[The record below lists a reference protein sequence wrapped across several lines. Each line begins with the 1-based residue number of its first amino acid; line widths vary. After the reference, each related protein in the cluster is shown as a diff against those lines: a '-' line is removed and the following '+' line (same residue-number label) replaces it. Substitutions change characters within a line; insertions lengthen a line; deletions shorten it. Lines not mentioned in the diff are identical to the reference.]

1 MIQMK
6 YKRSFGSHLF
16 DFMNV
21 AFISAFLLTI
31 IYPFLNIIAISF
43 SNQVH
48 VALNDITVFPKGF
61 TFSSYAYVFRDPSVF
76 RGYLNSIL
84 YAGVGTFFSLLFTSL
99 MAYPLTIPE
108 FLGKK
113 FITIFLTIT
122 MFFGGGM
129 IPTYLLVRNLSL
141 LNTLW
146 VMVLPGCVGAY
157 NVFLFRTFFQNL
169 PKELREAAVL
179 DGANDLDLLFRIVIP
194 LSLPLIATF
203 ALFGIVGSW
212 NSWFNALIYLNDQ
225 NRFPV
230 QLILRNYLYQMDA
243 GTLQQMGGN
252 GGGGFNMMQRGVT
265 PQSIRMAMVVVT
277 MFPIMMIYPF
287 FQKYFVKGVVVGAIK
302 G

>member
-1 MIQMK
+1 MIHMN
-6 YKRSFGSHLF
+6 YKRGFRSHLF
-16 DFMNV
+16 DIANI
-21 AFISAFLLTI
+21 ALISLFLATI
-31 IYPFLNIIAISF
+31 IYPFFNIIAISL

-48 VALNDITVFPKGF
+48 VAMNDITVFPKGF
-61 TFSSYAYVFRDPSVF
+61 TLDSYTYVFHDPSVF
-76 RGYLNSIL
+76 RGYLNSIV
-84 YAGVGTFFSLLFTSL
+84 YAAIGTFLSLLFTSL
-99 MAYPLTIPE
+99 MAYPLTVPD
-108 FLGKK
+108 FTGKK

-129 IPTYLLVRNLSL
+129 IPTYLLIRNMNL

-146 VMVLPGCVGAY
+146 VIVLPGCVGAY

-179 DGANDLDLLFRIVIP
+179 DGANDIDLLFRIVIP
-194 LSLPLIATF
+194 LSLPLMATF
-203 ALFGIVGSW
+203 GLFGIVGSW

-230 QLILRNYLYQMDA
+230 QLILRNYLYQLDA

-252 GGGGFNMMQRGVT
+252 GGGGFSMMQRGIT

>member
-1 MIQMK
+1 MR
-6 YKRSFGSHLF
+6 YKRSFGSRLF
-16 DFMNV
+16 DIANV
-21 AFISAFLLTI
+21 TLISAFLITI

-43 SNQVH
+43 SNQLH
-48 VALNDITVFPKGF
+48 VAMNDITIFPKGF
-61 TFSSYAYVFRDPSVF
+61 TTTSYMYVFHDPSVF
-76 RGYLNSIL
+76 RGYLNSII
-84 YAGVGTFFSLLFTSL
+84 YAGVGTFVSLFFTSL
-99 MAYPLTIPE
+99 MAYPLTVPE

-113 FITIFLTIT
+113 FFTIFLTIT

-129 IPTYLLVRNLSL
+129 IPTFLLIRNLHM

-169 PKELREAAVL
+169 PGELREAAVL
-179 DGANDLDLLFRIVIP
+179 DGANDIVLLFKIIIP
-194 LSLPLIATF
+194 LSLPLLATF

-225 NRFPV
+225 KLFPV
-230 QLILRNYLYQMDA
+230 QLILRNYLYQLDA
-243 GTLQQMGGN
+243 SALQQRGGN
-252 GGGGFNMMQRGVT
+252 GGGGFSLMQRGIT

-287 FQKYFVKGVVVGAIK
+287 FQRYFVKGVMIGAIK

>member
-1 MIQMK
+1 MK

-21 AFISAFLLTI
+21 ALISVFLLTI

-99 MAYPLTIPE
+99 MAYPLTVPE

-146 VMVLPGCVGAY
+146 IMVLPGCVGAY
-157 NVFLFRTFFQNL
+157 NVCLFRTFFQNL